1 MRVKHTRGRLFDKL
15 AVLMRTHAPDPAC
28 ARPWAGLVLLL
39 VTAGSLWSDVA
50 GPAVQ
55 VPTKGGSPIID
66 RVRTRGALRAGVNVA
81 LPWLGQNPK
90 TGEFYGPSVEL
101 GQEIARLLGVN
112 MELIPSASDVI
123 IAGIQANQFDLAIAP
138 LYATDRRRQ
147 VVDFVTY
154 AVAGHCYAVRK
165 DNPRINS
172 LEDLNQPSVTVG
184 LWTGTGSDR
193 PFRQKYPS
201 ATINAV
207 PMPVGGV
214 TRMEEVMAGRIDVA
228 TLDSARALLVDRQFP
243 QLKILPGG
251 PENCMKNP
259 DIPTPLGMALPKG
272 DPEFKKFLE
281 AVVASIQTQLNASIV
296 KHSSLESMLSAK

>member
-1 MRVKHTRGRLFDKL
+1 MSLFL
-15 AVLMRTHAPDPAC
+15 AFIGSAPFDA
-28 ARPWAGLVLLL
+28 ARAP
-39 VTAGSLWSDVA
+39 
-50 GPAVQ
+50 VQ
-55 VPTKGGSPIID
+55 VPAKGQSPIID
-66 RVRTRGALRAGVNVA
+66 RVRNRGTLRAGVNVA

-101 GQEIARLLGVN
+101 GREIGRVLGVK

-138 LYATDRRRQ
+138 LYATERRRQ

-154 AVAGHCYAVRK
+154 ATAGHCYAVRK
-165 DNPRINS
+165 DNHRINS

-193 PFRQKYPS
+193 PFREKYPK
-201 ATINAV
+201 ATINAI

-214 TRMEEVMAGRIDVA
+214 TRMEEVMGGRIDVA
-228 TLDSARALLVDRQFP
+228 TLDSARALLVGKQFP

-281 AVVASIQTQLNASIV
+281 AVVASIQTELNASIV
-296 KHSSLESMLSAK
+296 KHSSLESMLLAR

>member
-1 MRVKHTRGRLFDKL
+1 
-15 AVLMRTHAPDPAC
+15 MRTYAADRPRAPRWLAI
-28 ARPWAGLVLLL
+28 VLLL
-39 VTAGSLWSDVA
+39 ATMGSGRIDA
-50 GPAVQ
+50 AAAPVQ
-55 VPTKGGSPIID
+55 VPAKGQSPIVD
-66 RVRTRGALRAGVNVA
+66 RVRARGTLRAGVNVA

-101 GQEIARLLGVN
+101 GQEIGRVLGVK

-138 LYATDRRRQ
+138 LYATERRKQ

-154 AVAGHCYAVRK
+154 ATAGHCYAVRK
-165 DNPRINS
+165 DNHRINS
-172 LEDLNQPSVTVG
+172 LEDLNQASVTVG

-193 PFRQKYPS
+193 PFRGKYPK
-201 ATINAV
+201 ATVNAI

-251 PENCMKNP
+251 PENCMKHP
-259 DIPTPLGMALPKG
+259 DIPTPLGMAVPKG
-272 DPEFKKFLE
+272 DLAFRTFLE
-281 AVVASIQTQLNASIV
+281 GVVASIQTQLNASIV
-296 KHSSLESMLSAK
+296 KHSSLESMLSAR